1 MQLIYN
7 MIQTSLPDTSR
18 VWVYQSNRFFS
29 KEEKSFIENQLS
41 EFIKGWNNHGT
52 NLTADAF
59 VVDPSFIVL
68 AVNEADINASGCS
81 IDSSVRFVKQ
91 IGQELNVDFFNRLKL
106 LVEKEG
112 EQKYVSIH
120 SLSEVQDWNIYN
132 TLVQTLGDFKKSFLI
147 PVSSSPLLQLN

>member
-7 MIQTSLPDTSR
+7 MIQTALPDTSR

-29 KEEKSFIENQLS
+29 KEEKSVIENQLS

-52 NLTADAF
+52 NLTADVF
-59 VVDPSFIVL
+59 VVEPSFIVL

-91 IGQELNVDFFNRLKL
+91 IGQELKIDFFNRLKL

-120 SLSEVQDWNIYN
+120 SLAEVQDWNIYN